1 MDSSNEIGSRVQN
14 LLREVDVMSEKAETL
29 SQTSVTGDCLE
40 NIFTSQ
46 SQGPSL
52 RNEVIW
58 NPNSRYKRKMI

>member
-14 LLREVDVMSEKAETL
+14 LLREVDAMSEKAETL

-46 SQGPSL
+46 SLGPDPKEWSYL
-52 RNEVIW
+52 E
-58 NPNSRYKRKMI
+58 SRLK

>member
-14 LLREVDVMSEKAETL
+14 LLREVDAMSEKAETL

-46 SQGPSL
+46 SLGPDPK
-52 RNEVIW
+52 E
-58 NPNSRYKRKMI
+58 